1 MVKVKICG
9 IKTLQD
15 VEFVNRQ
22 KPDFT
27 GFVFYSL
34 SKRYVSLITARSLKA
49 KMNKKIKSIGVFVN
63 APPEEIAAAA
73 ELGIINMVQL
83 HGDETNA
90 YIAELRK
97 ICTLPIIKAVRVR
110 EEADIKKAAFYNCDY
125 FLFDTYSTASYGGT
139 GRQFDTQLLKGVKI
153 NKPYFLAGG
162 LNAGNVRSA
171 LKGLKPYAVDL
182 SGGVETGGSKDEI
195 KIKNF
200 IKQVKG

>member
-49 KMNKKIKSIGVFVN
+49 KLNKKIKSIGVFVN

-110 EEADIKKAAFYNCDY
+110 EEADIKKAAFYNCEY

-171 LKGLKPYAVDL
+171 LKGLKPYAVDV
-182 SGGVETGGSKDEI
+182 SGGVETGGGKDEI

>member
-27 GFVFYSL
+27 GFVFYQL

-49 KMNKKIKSIGVFVN
+49 KLNKKIKSIGVFVN

-83 HGDETNA
+83 HGDESNA

-110 EEADIKKAAFYNCDY
+110 EEADIKQAAFYNCDY
-125 FLFDTYSTASYGGT
+125 FLFDTYSTALYGGT

-162 LNAGNVRSA
+162 LNAENVRSA
-171 LKGLKPYAVDL
+171 LKGLKPYAVDV
-182 SGGVETGGSKDEI
+182 SGGVESGASKDEI

>member
-1 MVKVKICG
+1 MLKIKICG

-27 GFVFYSL
+27 GFVFYPL
-34 SKRYVSLITARSLKA
+34 SKRYVSLITACSLKA
-49 KMNKKIKSIGVFVN
+49 KLNKKIKSIGVFVN

-97 ICTLPIIKAVRVR
+97 ICTLPIIKAVRR
-110 EEADIKKAAFYNCDY
+110 ANISAPK
-125 FLFDTYSTASYGGT
+125 TA
-139 GRQFDTQLLKGVKI
+139 L
-153 NKPYFLAGG
+153 
-162 LNAGNVRSA
+162 SA
-171 LKGLKPYAVDL
+171 PKRLV
-182 SGGVETGGSKDEI
+182 TTCT
-195 KIKNF
+195 F
-200 IKQVKG
+200 

>member
-15 VEFVNRQ
+15 VEIVNRQ
-22 KPDFT
+22 KLDFT
-27 GFVFYSL
+27 GFVFYPL

-49 KMNKKIKSIGVFVN
+49 KLNKKIKSIGVFVN

-97 ICTLPIIKAVRVR
+97 ICTLPVIKAVRVR

-162 LNAGNVRSA
+162 LNAGNVRSV
-171 LKGLKPYAVDL
+171 LKGLKPYAVDV

>member
-27 GFVFYSL
+27 GFVFYPL

-49 KMNKKIKSIGVFVN
+49 KLNKKIKSIGVFVN

-97 ICTLPIIKAVRVR
+97 ICTLPVIKAVRVR
-110 EEADIKKAAFYNCDY
+110 EEADIKKPCF
-125 FLFDTYSTASYGGT
+125 TTAIIFCSILT
-139 GRQFDTQLLKGVKI
+139 AQPHTVER
-153 NKPYFLAGG
+153 AGS
-162 LNAGNVRSA
+162 LIRS
-171 LKGLKPYAVDL
+171 
-182 SGGVETGGSKDEI
+182 
-195 KIKNF
+195 F
-200 IKQVKG
+200 